1 MATTDLHMQVL
12 PVETGGAEPAG
23 LSQRL
28 HGFARTA
35 TLIRAARSEARNTLL
50 LDNGDFLWGNGSETL
65 QLQGRKRPHPMIEIM
80 NHLGYDAATPGN
92 HDFDQGMDYLK
103 MVTGQAAF
111 PFVCANVMVPGPA
124 CPKPLFAD
132 FVLLERDMV
141 DLGGQ
146 RQKLRIGITGFLP
159 PNSIAQV
166 EANCCRIDTRDII
179 EAAREVVPR
188 MQAQGADLIIALA
201 HTGLGSVTHRPN
213 MENAAVPLAA
223 IRGIDA
229 VIAGHRHKVFPGPD
243 WPEHPVLDAQAGT
256 VHGKPVVSAGFWG
269 SHLGLIDLELE
280 QRGGRWAVRGHK
292 VSARPVATRQQ
303 NGAVTALA
311 EADPRIEQ
319 IIRPTHRHL
328 VRQLARPLGHSE
340 HTLHTFFALAA
351 PSRAVQVIQRA
362 QLWHMHRVLE
372 AGGAGSDGAGLPLLS
387 SACAFKTGG
396 YGGPEN
402 FTNTRAGVLTMAA
415 ISDLYPFPNRLVALR
430 VTGAAMRDWLE
441 RAASVYNRA
450 LPGLVVDLKA
460 PEVPAYLYE
469 TVLGL
474 DYEIDLS
481 RPALFDQYGNRT
493 RTSGG
498 RIRALTH
505 KGQAVGDDQPFVL
518 ITNSY
523 RTGGGGAYPLPET
536 ARQLALEPVDMQQV
550 LGTYFR
556 AHASVPA
563 PLEAHWRFAPLPG
576 AKMRFR
582 SAPQAMEHLPGT
594 TGSEIRPTG
603 RDTHGY
609 QLFDMLL

>member
-12 PVETGGAEPAG
+12 PVETGGAETAG
-23 LSQRL
+23 PHQRL

-35 TLIRAARSEARNTLL
+35 TLIRNARREARNTLL
-50 LDNGDFLWGNGSETL
+50 LDNGDFLGGNGSERL
-65 QLQGRKRPHPMIEIM
+65 PLPGPGRLHPMIEIM

-103 MVTGQAAF
+103 RVTEQAEF
-111 PFVCANVMVPGPA
+111 PFICANVRATGPA
-124 CPKPLFAD
+124 CPTPIFAD
-132 FVLLERDMV
+132 FVLLERDMA
-141 DLGGQ
+141 DLSGQGQ
-146 RQKLRIGITGFLP
+146 RLCIGITGFLP

-166 EANCCRIDTRDII
+166 EGNCCHIETRDII
-179 EAAREVVPR
+179 EAAHDVVAR

-201 HTGLGSVTHRPN
+201 HTGLGSATHRPN

-223 IRGIDA
+223 VKGIDA

-243 WPEHPVLDAQAGT
+243 WPDHPALDAKAGT

-280 QRGGRWAVRGHK
+280 RRGGRWAVRGHK
-292 VSARPVATRQQ
+292 VNARP
-303 NGAVTALA
+303 VTALA
-311 EADPRIEQ
+311 EADPRIER
-319 IIRPTHRHL
+319 IIRPTHQRL
-328 VRQLARPLGHSE
+328 VRQMAQPVGHSA
-340 HTLHTFFALAA
+340 HALHTFFALAA

-362 QLWHMHRVLE
+362 QLWHVQRALQ
-372 AGGAGSDGAGLPLLS
+372 AGGAGSDVAGLPLLS

-396 YGGPEN
+396 YGGPGN

-430 VTGAAMRDWLE
+430 VSGAMMRAWLE

-474 DYEIDLS
+474 EYEIDLS

-493 RTSGG
+493 GASGG

-505 KGQAVGDDQPFVL
+505 QGRALGDDQHFVL

-523 RTGGGGAYPLPET
+523 RTGGGGAYPLPEP

-550 LGTYFR
+550 LSAYFR
-556 AHASVPA
+556 AHDPVRA

-582 SAPQAMEHLPGT
+582 SAPQAMEHLPGM
-594 TGSEIRPTG
+594 TGNEIRPAG
-603 RDTHGY
+603 RDAHGY